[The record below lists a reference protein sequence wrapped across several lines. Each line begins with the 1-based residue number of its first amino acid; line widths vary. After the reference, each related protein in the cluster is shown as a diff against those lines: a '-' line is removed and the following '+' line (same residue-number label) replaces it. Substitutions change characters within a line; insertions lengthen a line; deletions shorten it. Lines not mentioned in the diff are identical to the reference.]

1 MVLDTRSHPPAS
13 AMKSLLAHSFIFPDA
28 NTEEPDMITDTQ
40 VEKHTSFY
48 SYKVPG
54 EHGGACSCPR
64 MLSRPHQALRRPGKD
79 SGQVYSLLR
88 L

>member
-48 SYKVPG
+48 S
-54 EHGGACSCPR
+54 
-64 MLSRPHQALRRPGKD
+64 
-79 SGQVYSLLR
+79 
-88 L
+88 